1 MLNTFEFR
9 YRYGIIDNT
18 TKQMRVI
25 MNFKNYWHSLDKNE
39 REELAQNAGFTVGY
53 INTHLISRRKS
64 PPVRRI
70 ANLAKAT
77 NGKFSFEDL
86 CRFFAGVE

>member
-1 MLNTFEFR
+1 
-9 YRYGIIDNT
+9 
-18 TKQMRVI
+18 
-25 MNFKNYWHSLDKNE
+25 MNFKDYWHSLDKRG

-86 CRFFAGVE
+86 CRFFAGVEKP